1 MLTVTTVFDP
11 ETRVLSYKEGSDRWA
26 GTTEDN
32 HSAQIV
38 VEGIEALLEEYT
50 AELVFGIP
58 MYNNGVIYHPIG
70 QIDAETQ
77 TYVLPNAILASA
89 RDGILPTELRLTKDS
104 KVITSRNRLE
114 ISVVTAID
122 ALRPFDGAYLPEI
135 MGRSQEWAPDVQYAK
150 GAIVI
155 RDEVL
160 YYSGR
165 ADNLGH
171 DPKDGNISWWRE
183 VSVVAIQEYQTYIGD
198 GVSTQFTIAHHMLSP
213 DLQFTVSH
221 NGTDLTGDVTDMT
234 AIDENTASFTFSSPP
249 PADTL
254 LRINEAYRAISSPMW
269 VWGMLESEEGMV
281 APEALFGMLEI
292 TDEKVTVR
300 NGELGVNSS
309 GRAYAGPEGLTKVLA
324 KEEDLDAHVTRT
336 DNPHN
341 VTKEQLGLQNVDPT
355 SDLNKPISNATQAA
369 LDLKADITEGV
380 EQWSPDI
387 TYSSGAISNIGGT
400 LYASLIS
407 NNKGNY
413 PVSSPHWIKYAVD
426 GGGQDPPPQS
436 SVYVTTV
443 GDGTSTEI
451 TVTHSLNSEDVMT
464 ELYSLTGEK
473 LTIDSTIIRANVNQ
487 VTLRF
492 STAPAANSVRVL
504 ISKPGTSVRT
514 VNGLHGDVVLD
525 YDDVGAVEANP
536 AIASG
541 TKCKISFDGK
551 GLVTG
556 GADLSGADIPAHSA
570 DLLTSGTVADERITH
585 AVERIYRKT
594 SVWTPV
600 PSDNRYPTEKLVK
613 ESLAL
618 KADITEGVEQW
629 SADVVYSSGAITNVG
644 GTLYASLVSNNENND
659 PDLSPD
665 KWMKY
670 TASSASDPALQDAY
684 VTTIGDGVSTS
695 ITVTHSLDSEDVIV
709 SLYSMAGDKPTID
722 SYVVRDNENQITI
735 QFSVAPA
742 SNSVRVMVSRPGT
755 SVRSVNGYQGDVI
768 LDPDDIGAVSS
779 NHPITAGTKTKISY
793 DTQGLVTVGEDLLA
807 SDIPNL
813 NASKITAG
821 TFDVAR
827 IPISKFVWTI
837 TGDGVTDEFTAAHLL
852 GGSPLLIQMADS
864 AGRIVDAAME
874 ATATDL
880 SVSMTTPPAVG
891 TTYSITAIRW

>member
-38 VEGIEALLEEYT
+38 VEGIEALLDEYT

-150 GAIVI
+150 GAVVI

-160 YYSGR
+160 YYSRR

-198 GVSTQFTIAHHMLSP
+198 GVSTQFTVTHHMLSP

-269 VWGMLESEEGMV
+269 VWGMLESEEGMI

-324 KEEDLDAHVTRT
+324 NEEDLTAHIIRT
-336 DNPHN
+336 DNPHS
-341 VTKEQLGLQNVDPT
+341 VTKMQIGLERADNTTDMEKPVSHAVQALADTKANADEVVLKNP
-355 SDLNKPISNATQAA
+355 PISPGTHTKVTYDEDGLIVGGDNISGEDIPEHSADLLTSGTVSDERITHFVERIYRKTSAWTPVPSDDRYPTEKLVKDS

-380 EQWSPDI
+380 EAWSP
-387 TYSSGAISNIGGT
+387 S
-400 LYASLIS
+400 
-407 NNKGNY
+407 
-413 PVSSPHWIKYAVD
+413 VS
-426 GGGQDPPPQS
+426 
-436 SVYVTTV
+436 
-443 GDGTSTEI
+443 
-451 TVTHSLNSEDVMT
+451 
-464 ELYSLTGEK
+464 
-473 LTIDSTIIRANVNQ
+473 
-487 VTLRF
+487 
-492 STAPAANSVRVL
+492 
-504 ISKPGTSVRT
+504 
-514 VNGLHGDVVLD
+514 
-525 YDDVGAVEANP
+525 
-536 AIASG
+536 
-541 TKCKISFDGK
+541 
-551 GLVTG
+551 
-556 GADLSGADIPAHSA
+556 
-570 DLLTSGTVADERITH
+570 
-585 AVERIYRKT
+585 
-594 SVWTPV
+594 
-600 PSDNRYPTEKLVK
+600 
-613 ESLAL
+613 
-618 KADITEGVEQW
+618 
-629 SADVVYSSGAITNVG
+629 YSSGAITNVG
-644 GTLYASLVSNNENND
+644 GTLYASLISNNRGND

>member
-89 RDGILPTELRLTKDS
+89 RDGILPTELRLTKDTE
-104 KVITSRNRLE
+104 VITSRNRLE

-122 ALRPFDGAYLPEI
+122 ALRPFDGAYLPDI
-135 MGRSQEWAPDVQYAK
+135 LGRSQEWAPDVQYAK

-198 GVSTQFTIAHHMLSP
+198 GVSTQFTVAHHMLSP
-213 DLQFTVSH
+213 DLQFTVTH
-221 NGTDLTGDVTDMT
+221 NGIDKTGDVTDM
-234 AIDENTASFTFSSPP
+234 AVIDENNAVFTFSSPP
-249 PADTL
+249 QADTL

-269 VWGMLESEEGMV
+269 VWGMLESEEGMI

-324 KEEDLDAHVTRT
+324 NEEDLTAHIIRT
-336 DNPHN
+336 DNPHS
-341 VTKEQLGLQNVDPT
+341 VTKKQIGLERADNTTDME
-355 SDLNKPISNATQAA
+355 KPVSLPVRAE
-369 LDLKADITEGV
+369 LDLKADAADVVYKNQLISSGTHTK
-380 EQWSPDI
+380 I
-387 TYSSGAISNIGGT
+387 TY
-400 LYASLIS
+400 
-407 NNKGNY
+407 
-413 PVSSPHWIKYAVD
+413 D
-426 GGGQDPPPQS
+426 
-436 SVYVTTV
+436 
-443 GDGTSTEI
+443 E
-451 TVTHSLNSEDVMT
+451 
-464 ELYSLTGEK
+464 
-473 LTIDSTIIRANVNQ
+473 
-487 VTLRF
+487 
-492 STAPAANSVRVL
+492 
-504 ISKPGTSVRT
+504 
-514 VNGLHGDVVLD
+514 
-525 YDDVGAVEANP
+525 
-536 AIASG
+536 
-541 TKCKISFDGK
+541 K
-551 GLVTG
+551 GLIVS

-837 TGDGVTDEFTAAHLL
+837 TGDGVTDEFTVAHLL

>member
-104 KVITSRNRLE
+104 KVITSRNRLD

-122 ALRPFDGAYLPEI
+122 ALRPFDGAYLPDI
-135 MGRSQEWAPDVQYAK
+135 LGRSQEWAPDVQYAK

-213 DLQFTVSH
+213 DLQFTVTH
-221 NGTDLTGDVTDMT
+221 NGIDKTGDVTDM
-234 AIDENTASFTFSSPP
+234 AVIDENNAVFTFSSPP
-249 PADTL
+249 QADTL

-269 VWGMLESEEGMV
+269 VWGMLESEEGMI

-324 KEEDLDAHVTRT
+324 NEEDLTAHIIRT
-336 DNPHN
+336 DNPHS
-341 VTKEQLGLQNVDPT
+341 VTKKQIGLERADNTTDMEKPVSLPVRAEL
-355 SDLNKPISNATQAA
+355 DLKADAADVVYKNPPISPGTHTKVTYDEDGLIVGGDNISGEDIPEHSADLLTSGTVSDERITHFVERIYRKTSAWTPVPSDDRYPTEKLVKDS

-380 EQWSPDI
+380 EAWSP
-387 TYSSGAISNIGGT
+387 S
-400 LYASLIS
+400 
-407 NNKGNY
+407 
-413 PVSSPHWIKYAVD
+413 VS
-426 GGGQDPPPQS
+426 
-436 SVYVTTV
+436 
-443 GDGTSTEI
+443 
-451 TVTHSLNSEDVMT
+451 
-464 ELYSLTGEK
+464 
-473 LTIDSTIIRANVNQ
+473 
-487 VTLRF
+487 
-492 STAPAANSVRVL
+492 
-504 ISKPGTSVRT
+504 
-514 VNGLHGDVVLD
+514 
-525 YDDVGAVEANP
+525 
-536 AIASG
+536 
-541 TKCKISFDGK
+541 
-551 GLVTG
+551 
-556 GADLSGADIPAHSA
+556 
-570 DLLTSGTVADERITH
+570 
-585 AVERIYRKT
+585 
-594 SVWTPV
+594 
-600 PSDNRYPTEKLVK
+600 
-613 ESLAL
+613 
-618 KADITEGVEQW
+618 
-629 SADVVYSSGAITNVG
+629 YSSGAITNVG
-644 GTLYASLVSNNENND
+644 GTLYASLISNNRGND

-684 VTTIGDGVSTS
+684 VTTIGDGTSTE
-695 ITVTHSLDSEDVIV
+695 ITVTHSLNTEDVMTE
-709 SLYSMAGDKPTID
+709 LYSLTGEKLTID
-722 SYVVRDNENQITI
+722 SMIIRANVNQITI
-735 QFSVAPA
+735 RFSTPPA
-742 SNSVRVMVSRPGT
+742 TDSVRVMVSRPGT
-755 SVRSVNGYQGDVI
+755 SVRTVNGLHGDVV
-768 LDPDDIGAVSS
+768 LDYDDVGAVEA
-779 NHPITAGTKTKISY
+779 NAAITPGTKCKISF
-793 DTQGLVTVGEDLLA
+793 DEKGLVTGGNDLA
-807 SDIPNL
+807 DTDIPDL
-813 NASKITAG
+813 DADKIASG
-821 TFDVAR
+821 TLDLAR
-827 IPISKFVWTI
+827 IPVKKYAGTI
-837 TGDGVTDEFTAAHLL
+837 TGNGILDTFTLAHSL
-852 GGSPLLIQMADS
+852 GGTPLLVQMTASD
-864 AGRIVDAAME
+864 GRIVDAAMTV
-874 ATATDL
+874 TATDI
-880 SVSMTTPPAVG
+880 SVSMTTPPASG
-891 TTYSITAIRW
+891 TTYNLTAIRW